1 MAWSV
6 QRGRRTPN
14 GEKRVIASTERVGSV
29 RALGAALTGAGLV
42 SLAWGLDALRREHA
56 RHMLHRRMVE
66 LLLNT
71 LTAGDPVTARHS
83 RRVADLSYALG
94 VAIGMPRREQHTLRV
109 AALLHDMGKLDDRF
123 FHIVHS
129 RKPLTDDE
137 RERIQYHPHESAHI
151 LAPLEPN
158 HPGLREIVSSHHEC
172 WNGDGYPRGLAG
184 EQIPLGARIIAV
196 ADAFDAMTQPR
207 KYRGELSVPDALAE
221 VRRDAGTHFDPAL
234 VRALHE
240 PSLVERWT
248 EIARRGV
255 FAERPRQAAE
265 EEQEEGDEERAARA

>member
-1 MAWSV
+1 M
-6 QRGRRTPN
+6 
-14 GEKRVIASTERVGSV
+14 GSS
-29 RALGAALTGAGLV
+29 RALGAALASAGLV
-42 SLAWGLDALRREHA
+42 SLAWGVDALRREYA

-66 LLLNT
+66 LLLNA

-83 RRVADLSYALG
+83 RRVADLSYAL
-94 VAIGMPRREQHTLRV
+94 AIAVRMRRRDRHTLRV

-129 RKPLTDDE
+129 RKPLTDEE
-137 RERIQYHPHESAHI
+137 RERIQYHPHESAQI

-234 VRALHE
+234 VRALCR
-240 PSLVERWT
+240 PALVERWT
-248 EIARRGV
+248 EIAERGV
-255 FAERPRQAAE
+255 FAERPRQLREEE
-265 EEQEEGDEERAARA
+265 EEQADEARTASA